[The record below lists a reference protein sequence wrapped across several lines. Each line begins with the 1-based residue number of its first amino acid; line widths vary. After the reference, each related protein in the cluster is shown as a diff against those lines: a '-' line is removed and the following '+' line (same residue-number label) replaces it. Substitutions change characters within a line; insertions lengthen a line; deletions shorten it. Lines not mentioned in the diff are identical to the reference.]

1 MAFVRRKRLSD
12 GTLGEL
18 EKVSENS
25 LTNEERLEKEN
36 KMLKAHGEGL
46 DRSQM
51 AKEERLQTVFWQ
63 KNTERDLLSI
73 SDGPFEV
80 FWI

>member
-1 MAFVRRKRLSD
+1 
-12 GTLGEL
+12 
-18 EKVSENS
+18 
-25 LTNEERLEKEN
+25 
-36 KMLKAHGEGL
+36 
-46 DRSQM
+46 M